1 MKNLFKTLIQK
12 LQGIDSTIGETIDL
26 TYGGGARVRSTVNP
40 DQELGYN
47 EFWERIYAMNKANV
61 LGKE

>member
-12 LQGIDSTIGETIDL
+12 LQGIDSTIGEPIDL
-26 TYGGGARVRSTVNP
+26 TYGGGARVQSTVNP
-40 DQELGYN
+40 GQELGYN
-47 EFWERIYAMNKANV
+47 EFWERIYKMNKTIA

>member
-12 LQGIDSTIGETIDL
+12 LHGIDPTIGTPIDL
-26 TYGGGARVRSTVNP
+26 SYGGGARAMRTVNP

-47 EFWERIYAMNKANV
+47 EFWERIYKMNKTIA

>member
-1 MKNLFKTLIQK
+1 MKKIFKSLIDR
-12 LQGIDSTIGETIDL
+12 LQGFDPSIGEPIDL
-26 TYGGGARVRSTVNP
+26 TYGGGARVQSTVNP

-47 EFWERIYAMNKANV
+47 EFWERIYAMNKAIT